1 MSAGPR
7 DGTYG
12 RASPRHRS
20 DKRGDCRQQGGRV
33 FRCCETEHG
42 LQKELSKLL
51 LGYMGY
57 KCHVLCK
64 KGVVRLLEEGSK

>member
-1 MSAGPR
+1 M
-7 DGTYG
+7 
-12 RASPRHRS
+12 
-20 DKRGDCRQQGGRV
+20 